1 MLVRINS
8 NAVVVVVSMVLNA
21 LGMHRPL
28 ASVLA
33 SCRQK
38 LMVTCTQNQGY
49 IQLSQVKDH
58 VQLLQVQTM
67 PHEV

>member
-8 NAVVVVVSMVLNA
+8 NAVVVVVPMVLNA
-21 LGMHRPL
+21 LSMHRPL

-33 SCRQK
+33 SCSQK
-38 LMVTCTQNQGY
+38 LMVTCTQNKGY
-49 IQLSQVKDH
+49 IQLPQVNDH
-58 VQLLQVQTM
+58 AQLLQVQTM